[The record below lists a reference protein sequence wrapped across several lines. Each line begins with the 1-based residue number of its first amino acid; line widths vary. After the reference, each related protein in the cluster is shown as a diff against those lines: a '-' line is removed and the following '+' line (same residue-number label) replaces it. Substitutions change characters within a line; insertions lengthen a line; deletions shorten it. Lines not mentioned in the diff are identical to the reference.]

1 MPAVTEGRLIE
12 IDARWER
19 LADLTVYTTAI
30 EQDYA
35 LTEEQSFVLGLVV
48 EEIVTNIIKYSYRE
62 QGGPLQLICSVA
74 DGVLT
79 IRIRDRGEPFDP
91 NVAATPD
98 LSASVADRAVGGLGV
113 FLVREMADTLEYS
126 HDEASGWNELVVT
139 KRASKD
145 ANIAPL
151 VEFMQRLPLFSDVPE
166 TTIASIVQSAHH
178 LRMVPGEML
187 FREGDVGAECFIV
200 VAGDVDVIKEMGKE
214 TILLERCRPGA
225 IIGEMALIDN
235 SPRAASVRAR
245 TSATL
250 LRITETEFVALMHAN
265 PTTAMALLRG
275 GTTRLRSS
283 NAKMISGLQTKNAE
297 LARAYE
303 DLKAAQGELLRLE
316 RIERELAI
324 ARDIQRF
331 FLPPKIVQPD
341 GWQIVAFN
349 QGALEVGGDFYDVLK
364 LGDGRVGLVV
374 ADACGKG
381 VPAALFV
388 ALTRSLLRS
397 ASQALAARPDSSPD
411 ASALITT
418 ALTMTNNY
426 ISREHGA
433 SNMFTTLFYAIFDPA
448 TAALTYVNAG
458 HNPPIIVDTAS
469 GDVRYLEG
477 SSLPLGIMDNL
488 PYPALATT
496 LGPTEMLLGFT
507 DGATEAFNEAGD
519 VFDDSHLIEVVRARR
534 YTDAASLLER
544 VKTAIMDFVGAAP
557 QADDITLLTVS
568 RVASSQ

>member
-1 MPAVTEGRLIE
+1 MAAPTEGRLIE
-12 IDARWER
+12 IDARWDN
-19 LADLTVYTTAI
+19 LPALNDYTAMI
-30 EQDYA
+30 EEECA
-35 LTEEQSFVLGLVV
+35 LTDEQSFVLGLVV

-62 QGGPLQLICSVA
+62 AGGPLQLICSVA
-74 DGVLT
+74 SGLLT

-91 NVAATPD
+91 SVVEAPSLDGNVN
-98 LSASVADRAVGGLGV
+98 DRPVGGLGV
-113 FLVREMADTLEYS
+113 FLVQELADSLEYT
-126 HDEASGWNELVVT
+126 HDEASGWNELIVT
-139 KRASKD
+139 KQASQD
-145 ANIAPL
+145 SNIAPL
-151 VEFMQRLPLFSDVPE
+151 VEFLQRLPMFNDVPE
-166 TTIASIVQSAHH
+166 ATIAGIVQSAHH
-178 LRMVPGEML
+178 LRLAPREML

-200 VAGDVDVIKEMGKE
+200 MAGDVDVIKQVGSE
-214 TILLERCRPGA
+214 TMLLERCRPGA

-250 LRITETEFVALMHAN
+250 LRITEAEFVTMMHAN
-265 PTTAMALLRG
+265 PNTAMALLRG

-283 NAKMISGLQTKNAE
+283 NARMISGLEAKNAQ
-297 LARAYE
+297 LAQAYE

-331 FLPPKIVQPD
+331 FLPPKIVQPS

-397 ASQALAARPDSSPD
+397 ASQALAANP
-411 ASALITT
+411 ALVTAAGDLMTT

-433 SNMFTTLFYAIFDPA
+433 SNMFTTLFYAVLDPETA
-448 TAALTYVNAG
+448 TLTYVNAG
-458 HNPPIIVDTAS
+458 HNPPIIVDTAT
-469 GDVRYLEG
+469 GNVRYLEG

-488 PYPALATT
+488 PYPALSTT
-496 LGPTEMLLGFT
+496 LAPTEMFLGFT
-507 DGATEAFNEAGD
+507 DGATEAFNPAGD
-519 VFDDSHLIEVVRARR
+519 VFDDEHLIAVVRARR
-534 YTDAASLLER
+534 YHDAASLLEQ
-544 VKTAIMDFVGAAP
+544 VKTAIMDFVGTAP

-568 RVASSQ
+568 RI

>member
-1 MPAVTEGRLIE
+1 MSAITEGRLIE
-12 IDARWER
+12 IDARWDS
-19 LADLTVYTTAI
+19 LPALTEYTTAI
-30 EQDYA
+30 EEEYP
-35 LTEEQSFVLGLVV
+35 LTSEQSFVLGLVV

-62 QGGPLQLICSVA
+62 AGGLLQLICSYN
-74 DGVLT
+74 DEMLT
-79 IRIRDRGEPFDP
+79 IRIRDHGEPFDP
-91 NVAATPD
+91 SVVELPD
-98 LSASVADRAVGGLGV
+98 LSGTIADRPLGGLGV
-113 FLVREMADTLEYS
+113 FLVQEMADSLDYT
-126 HDEASGWNELVVT
+126 HDEITGWNELIVT

-145 ANIAPL
+145 TNIAPL
-151 VEFMQRLPLFSDVPE
+151 VEFLHRLPMFNDVPQD
-166 TTIASIVQSAHH
+166 TIAGIVQSAHH
-178 LRMVPGEML
+178 LRLAPREILFSEGE
-187 FREGDVGAECFIV
+187 VGADCFIV
-200 VAGDVDVIKEMGKE
+200 MAGDVDVIKQVGSE
-214 TILLERCRPGA
+214 TLLLERCRPGA

-250 LRITETEFVALMHAN
+250 LRITEAEFMTLMHAN

-275 GTTRLRSS
+275 GTSRLRTS
-283 NAKMISGLQTKNAE
+283 NAKMITGLEQKNVE
-297 LARAYE
+297 LAHAYE
-303 DLKAAQGELLRLE
+303 DLKAAQSELLRLE

-397 ASQALAARPDSSPD
+397 ASQALASRPNEVPD
-411 ASALITT
+411 AGELLTT

-433 SNMFTTLFYAIFDPA
+433 SNMFTTLFYAVLDPQ
-448 TAALTYVNAG
+448 TALLTYVNAG
-458 HNPPIIVDTAS
+458 HNPPIIVDTAN
-469 GDVRYLEG
+469 GEIRYLEG
-477 SSLPLGIMDNL
+477 SSLPIGIMDNL
-488 PYPALATT
+488 PYPALFTT
-496 LGPTEMLLGFT
+496 LAPTEMLLGFT
-507 DGATEAFNEAGD
+507 DGATEAFNTAGEI
-519 VFDDSHLIEVVRARR
+519 FDDEHLLAVVRARR
-534 YTDAASLLER
+534 YHDAASLLEEVR
-544 VKTAIMDFVGAAP
+544 SAIMNFVGAAP

-568 RVASSQ
+568 RR

>member
-1 MPAVTEGRLIE
+1 MAAPTEGRLIE
-12 IDARWER
+12 IDARWDN
-19 LADLTVYTTAI
+19 LPALNDYTAMI
-30 EQDYA
+30 EEECA
-35 LTEEQSFVLGLVV
+35 LTDEQSFVLGLVV

-62 QGGPLQLICSVA
+62 AGGPLQLICSVA
-74 DGVLT
+74 SGLLT

-91 NVAATPD
+91 SVVEAPSLDGNVN
-98 LSASVADRAVGGLGV
+98 DRPVGGLGV
-113 FLVREMADTLEYS
+113 FLVQELADSLEYT
-126 HDEASGWNELVVT
+126 HDEASGWNELIVT
-139 KRASKD
+139 KQASQD
-145 ANIAPL
+145 SNIAPL
-151 VEFMQRLPLFSDVPE
+151 VEFLQRLPMFNDVPE
-166 TTIASIVQSAHH
+166 ATIAGIVQSAHH
-178 LRMVPGEML
+178 LRLAPREML
-187 FREGDVGAECFIV
+187 FSEGDVGAECFIV
-200 VAGDVDVIKEMGKE
+200 MAGDVDVIKQVGSE
-214 TILLERCRPGA
+214 TMLLERCRPGA

-250 LRITETEFVALMHAN
+250 LRITEAEFVTMMHAN
-265 PTTAMALLRG
+265 PNTAMALLRG

-283 NAKMISGLQTKNAE
+283 NARMISGLEAKNAQ
-297 LARAYE
+297 LAQAYE

-331 FLPPKIVQPD
+331 FLPPKIVQPS

-397 ASQALAARPDSSPD
+397 ASQALAANP
-411 ASALITT
+411 ALVTAAGDLMTT

-433 SNMFTTLFYAIFDPA
+433 SNMFTTLFYAVLDPETA
-448 TAALTYVNAG
+448 TLTYVNAG
-458 HNPPIIVDTAS
+458 HNPPIIVDTAT
-469 GDVRYLEG
+469 GNVRYLEG

-496 LGPTEMLLGFT
+496 LAPTEMFLGFT
-507 DGATEAFNEAGD
+507 DGATEAFNPAGD
-519 VFDDSHLIEVVRARR
+519 VFDDEHLIAVVRARR
-534 YTDAASLLER
+534 YHDAASLLEQ
-544 VKTAIMDFVGAAP
+544 VKTAIMDFVGTAP

-568 RVASSQ
+568 RI